1 MKLAPEPT
9 LIIVASSKELIQ
21 VEHDDSRFRERTAI
35 SPKSI
40 TGVSVNQKGKTQ
52 MTLVPSPTHSHAKF
66 FLIWF
71 IAAKWTDITLI
82 LR

>member
-21 VEHDDSRFRERTAI
+21 VEHDDSRFRERTAYLTQI
-35 SPKSI
+35 HHRSFSEPK
-40 TGVSVNQKGKTQ
+40 GQTQ
-52 MTLVPSPTHSHAKF
+52 LTLVPSPTHSHAKF